1 MDGHFPL
8 SEAAIPRFGLS
19 MDESPAPS
27 DPPLAPERRNLGGKL
42 AGLSIRGQLLTLA
55 LWPLLENLLGF
66 AVSATDQILAGR
78 LEGEMTRMHALDALA
93 VGGYFNWLLMI
104 VQGAVGTGGLALI
117 ARATGA
123 GDTALARRALGQ
135 SVLLGV
141 SLGLLVAL
149 AARAVIPWF
158 LRAFSLEGETAAM
171 AAEYLGIVSL
181 SAPLTGFLF
190 AANAGLRGSGD
201 TRTPFKVM
209 TLVNVTNI
217 AASWLFT
224 FGPAP
229 WGGHGV
235 AGLATGTLLGW
246 ATGAVTQ
253 AVVLFRRREGLS
265 LDAAGL
271 RPDRETSARVLR
283 VGLPSAAEILGMWL
297 MNVALLRLVAG
308 LPQQGA
314 LGAHMLTIRAE
325 SLSFLPGFAFGAAAA
340 TLCGQYLGLG
350 DPERAKAA
358 AREAWKAGAGLMTL
372 VGLLFILFPRP
383 IIGIFVPDSTLH
395 MDLAAPLLVMC
406 GFCQPLL
413 ATSLIFKTT
422 FRGTGDT
429 RAVMRY
435 SYLSMFVFR
444 IVFAWILVRGFGL
457 GLFWIW
463 VCMFS
468 DVAVQA
474 VVFWRRFQG
483 GKWLKARV

>member
-1 MDGHFPL
+1 MNDSPET
-8 SEAAIPRFGLS
+8 SET
-19 MDESPAPS
+19 
-27 DPPLAPERRNLGGKL
+27 PLAPEQRNLGGKL

-78 LEGEMTRMHALDALA
+78 FAGEMTRVHALDALA
-93 VGGYFNWLLMI
+93 VGGYFSWLLMI
-104 VQGAVGTGGLALI
+104 LQGAVGTGGLALI

-123 GDTALARRALGQ
+123 GDAALARRALGQ
-135 SVLLGV
+135 AVLLGLT
-141 SLGLLVAL
+141 LGIGVAL
-149 AARAVIPWF
+149 AARLLIPWF
-158 LRAFSLEGETAAM
+158 LRAFSLDGETAAM
-171 AAEYLGIVSL
+171 AADYLGIVSL

-209 TLVNVTNI
+209 VLVNLTNI
-217 AASWLFT
+217 GASWLFT

-235 AGLATGTLLGW
+235 TGLATGTLLGW
-246 ATGAVTQ
+246 ALGAVAQ
-253 AVVLFRRREGLS
+253 AIVLFRRKQGLA
-265 LDAAGL
+265 LDAAGM
-271 RPDRETSARVLR
+271 RPHRETSARILR

-297 MNVALLRLVAG
+297 MNVALLRLVAT

-340 TLCGQYLGLG
+340 TLAGQYIGLG
-350 DPERAKAA
+350 DPARAKAA
-358 AREAWKAGAGLMTL
+358 TLEAWKAGAGLMTL
-372 VGLLFILFPRP
+372 IGLFFILFPRP
-383 IIGIFVPDSTLH
+383 IIGLFVPDSGLH
-395 MDLAAPLLVMC
+395 MDLAAPLLILC

-435 SYLSMFVFR
+435 SYVSMFLFR
-444 IVFAWILVRGFGL
+444 IVLAWTLVHGFGL

-463 VCMFS
+463 VCMFA

-474 VVFWRRFQG
+474 LVFWRRFHNET
-483 GKWLKARV
+483 WLRAKV

>member
-1 MDGHFPL
+1 ML
-8 SEAAIPRFGLS
+8 Q
-19 MDESPAPS
+19 SPEEPAE
-27 DPPLAPERRNLGGKL
+27 PPLPAEQRTLGGKL
-42 AGLSIRGQLLTLA
+42 AGLSIRRQLLTLA

-78 LEGEMTRMHALDALA
+78 FDGESTRIHALDALA
-93 VGGYFNWLLMI
+93 VGGYFAWLLMI
-104 VQGAVGTGGLALI
+104 VQSAVGTGGLALI

-135 SVLLGV
+135 AVLLGF
-141 SLGLLVAL
+141 SLGSLVTLGSLAL
-149 AARAVIPWF
+149 IPWF
-158 LRAFSLEGETAAM
+158 VRAFSLEGETASM

-209 TLVNVTNI
+209 TLVNLTNI
-217 AASWLFT
+217 FTSWLFT
-224 FGPAP
+224 FGPEP
-229 WGGHGV
+229 FGGHGV
-235 AGLATGTLLGW
+235 RGLATGTLLGW
-246 ATGAVTQ
+246 AVGAFTL
-253 AVVLFRRREGLS
+253 AMILWRRKEGLS

-271 RPDRETSARVLR
+271 RPHRETSARIVR
-283 VGLPSAAEILGMWL
+283 VGLPSAVEILGMWS
-297 MNVALLRLVAG
+297 MNVVLLRLVAT

-340 TLCGQYLGLG
+340 TLAGQYLGLG
-350 DPERAKAA
+350 DPSRAKAA
-358 AREAWKAGAGLMTL
+358 TREAWKAGAALMT
-372 VGLLFILFPRP
+372 VIGLFFIVFPRA
-383 IIGIFVPDSTLH
+383 IIGVFVPDSALH
-395 MDLAAPLLVMC
+395 VGLAAPLLIMC

-413 ATSLIFKTT
+413 ATTLIFKTT

-435 SYLSMFVFR
+435 SYASMFFFR
-444 IVFAWILVRGFGL
+444 VVLAWTLVRGFGL

-463 VCMFS
+463 VCMFA

-474 VVFWRRFQG
+474 LVFWRRFHG
-483 GKWLKARV
+483 GKWLKAKV

>member
-1 MDGHFPL
+1 MP
-8 SEAAIPRFGLS
+8 SEPDSAEPPIPPGQRS
-19 MDESPAPS
+19 
-27 DPPLAPERRNLGGKL
+27 LGGKL
-42 AGLSIRGQLLTLA
+42 GGLSLRRQLLTLA

-78 LEGEMTRMHALDALA
+78 FAGETTRIHALDALA
-93 VGGYFNWLLMI
+93 VGGYFTWFLMI
-104 VQGAVGTGGLALI
+104 LQSAVGTGGLALI

-123 GDTALARRALGQ
+123 GDVSLARRALGQ
-135 SVLLGV
+135 AVLLGV
-141 SLGLLVAL
+141 ALGCMVAL
-149 AARAVIPWF
+149 AAQIFIPLF
-158 LRAFSLEGETAAM
+158 LRAFSLEGETATM

-209 TLVNVTNI
+209 TLVNLTNI
-217 AASWLFT
+217 FTSWLFT

-235 AGLATGTLLGW
+235 RGLATGTLLGW
-246 ATGAVTQ
+246 AVGAVTL
-253 AVVLFRRREGLS
+253 AIILWRRKEGLS
-265 LDAAGL
+265 LDARGL
-271 RPDRETSARVLR
+271 KPHQETSARIVR
-283 VGLPSAAEILGMWL
+283 VGLPSAVEILGMWL
-297 MNVALLRLVAG
+297 MNVALLRLVAL

-314 LGAHMLTIRAE
+314 LGAHIITIRAE

-340 TLCGQYLGLG
+340 TLAGQYLGLG
-350 DPERAKAA
+350 DPVRAKAA
-358 AREAWKAGAGLMTL
+358 AREAWKAGVILMTL
-372 VGLLFILFPRP
+372 IGLSFIFFPRA
-383 IIGIFVPDSTLH
+383 IVSVFVPESELH
-395 MDLAAPLLVMC
+395 IGLAAPLLVMC

-413 ATSLIFKTT
+413 ATSLIMKTT

-435 SYLSMFVFR
+435 SYASMFVFR
-444 IVFAWILVRGFGL
+444 ILLAWILVQGFGL

-463 VCMFS
+463 VCMFA

-474 VVFWRRFQG
+474 VVFWRRFQM
-483 GKWLKARV
+483 GKWLRVKV